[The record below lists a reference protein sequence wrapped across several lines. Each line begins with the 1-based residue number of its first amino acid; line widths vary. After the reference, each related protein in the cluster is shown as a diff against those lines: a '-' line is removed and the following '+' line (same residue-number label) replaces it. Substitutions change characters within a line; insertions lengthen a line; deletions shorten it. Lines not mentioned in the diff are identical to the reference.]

1 MNPARSTAEKALD
14 LFRPNGNVQYACKGS
29 PDPAREPVRDSRL
42 KKERD
47 AKIAVRKRDQE
58 RKKLDVI
65 GKKEARERGVWKFD
79 EKQARFDLFVPLHA
93 LWMDYMSELLGL
105 PPKPATEPS
114 SEAAAKAMPHTS
126 GMHPK
131 LLKADF
137 HGSIMTVSQSKNPCI
152 VGLSGIVIHET
163 ENAFKVITREN
174 KVKLLP
180 KLNQVFKFAL
190 PLYATLPSSHNVNTP
205 FVVETLS
212 APTVVAPSAANT
224 SEAAPLPLPTRTVL
238 DQPHIEFELYG
249 NQFRF
254 RSADR
259 AGRKFKH
266 KETIEL

>member
-1 MNPARSTAEKALD
+1 MYNTR
-14 LFRPNGNVQYACKGS
+14 VKG
-29 PDPAREPVRDSRL
+29 RQILLENPVRDSRL

-47 AKIAVRKRDQE
+47 AKVAVRKKDQE
-58 RKKLDVI
+58 RKKLGLI

-79 EKQARFDLFVPLHA
+79 KKQARFDLFVPLHT

-105 PPKPATEPS
+105 PPKPSTAPS
-114 SEAAAKAMPHTS
+114 SEAAAQAMPHAS

-137 HGSIMTVSQSKNPCI
+137 HGSLMTVSQSKNPCI
-152 VGLSGIVIHET
+152 VGISGIVIHET

-180 KLNQVFKFAL
+180 KQNQIFKFAV
-190 PLYATLPSSHNVNTP
+190 PLYSTLPPSHNVNTP
-205 FVVETLS
+205 FSVKTPFT
-212 APTVVAPSAANT
+212 APPPPPMS
-224 SEAAPLPLPTRTVL
+224 TVL
-238 DQPHIEFELYG
+238 DQPYIEFELYG

-254 RSADR
+254 RAADR